1 MKMENGNYTSGNFD
15 EGGGFAGA
23 VSLNTDK
30 PRIILFRKKNLPEV
44 QAETGLDVHLN
55 ITALD
60 ALKLFE
66 KNPEDHMT
74 LSDFIIMER
83 KVFEDSGTHISDR
96 NKKSG
101 QWLNTKSGARLVCSY
116 WDPDDPKLTVGAGD
130 LESQGGALG
139 VRPSRCFF

>member
-1 MKMENGNYTSGNFD
+1 MVITPVVILMKVVVLPEQSVLIQTSLELSCF
-15 EGGGFAGA
+15 
-23 VSLNTDK
+23 V
-30 PRIILFRKKNLPEV
+30 KKNLPEV

-139 VRPSRCFF
+139 VRHSRCFF